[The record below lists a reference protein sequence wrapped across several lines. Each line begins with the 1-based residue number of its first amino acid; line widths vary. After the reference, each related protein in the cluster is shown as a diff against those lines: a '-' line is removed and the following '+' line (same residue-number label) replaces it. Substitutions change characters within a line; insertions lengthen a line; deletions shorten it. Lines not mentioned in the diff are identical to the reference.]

1 MARKRQQT
9 FADIVRSGVDKPAR
23 STAPRLPPRR
33 HDQVLVTSDRR
44 RWVLVAD
51 AIGPDDAARLARKG
65 GAVAV
70 DLCGCGGA
78 CGLDMLDSDTRA
90 DLAHAAP
97 PTVSTDL
104 RYPGSLSHWISGDEA
119 ALTLVL
125 ASGRVSWGRALA

>member
-9 FADIVRSGVDKPAR
+9 FADIVRSEVDKPSR
-23 STAPRLPPRR
+23 STAPRLPPGR
-33 HDQVLVTSDRR
+33 HGHVLVTSDRK
-44 RWVLVAD
+44 RWSLVAD
-51 AIGPDDAARLARKG
+51 DIGPDEAARLVRKG

-70 DLCGCGGA
+70 DPCGCGGA
-78 CGLDMLDSDTRA
+78 CGLDILDSAITA

-97 PTVSTDL
+97 PKVSTDL
-104 RYPGSLSHWISGDEA
+104 RYPGSLSHWISDDEA